1 MVEDNKAFLSLLNG
15 KSNFSGPT
23 IAQTKQAGFVKPTRS
38 TLIPKTNTGKP
49 SRRNMMN
56 TLICFLLNML
66 KVANIFNQS
75 KIKQILK
82 KGGIVR
88 QMLKGAE
95 NKTVKEK

>member
-1 MVEDNKAFLSLLNG
+1 M
-15 KSNFSGPT
+15 
-23 IAQTKQAGFVKPTRS
+23 RS
-38 TLIPKTNTGKP
+38 TLILKTNTGKP
-49 SRRNMMN
+49 SRRNMM
-56 TLICFLLNML
+56 TILICFLLNML

-95 NKTVKEK
+95 NKTVKEKQNNQQILKKLVKKMIKNVYFIARKKMGSKK

>member
-1 MVEDNKAFLSLLNG
+1 
-15 KSNFSGPT
+15 
-23 IAQTKQAGFVKPTRS
+23 
-38 TLIPKTNTGKP
+38 
-49 SRRNMMN
+49 MMN